1 MYEAQL
7 ANDAFDRA
15 GSRSLAAVAHPE
27 RTPAELPLADQ
38 RRRAYSVS
46 T

>member
-7 ANDAFDRA
+7 ANNAFDRT
-15 GSRSLAAVAHPE
+15 GSRSLAPAAHRE
-27 RTPAELPLADQ
+27 RSPAELPLADQ
-38 RRRAYSVS
+38 RRRAYSVI